1 MKIRTKLALEVIFL
15 ISLVSTVGFI
25 ALYNTKIVQ
34 ESFLI
39 LSLDTLP
46 TLDSLKD
53 MRLATTQIHSGT
65 VEILL
70 ILQETQFATGE
81 KLRDLEE
88 KLETKTYEMENAKE
102 LFNHAFSKYSQQTQ
116 GNLFASDDKRSSIAQ
131 NWNELIILSNK
142 MIQEKTKVNNGDTI
156 LSLNDKFENKVES
169 LHRDIDN
176 SISIIGSTIDTKQD
190 LVESIVNNTTLTI
203 FITLNLFIIGA
214 LGIRF
219 FILKSIS
226 RPLST
231 LRRTTAEIAQG
242 NFVKSQ
248 IKGNDEISDL
258 AKDIDKMSDKL
269 KELNQTLVK
278 TERLSSIGNLASR
291 LAHDLRNPLSV
302 IKNSMG
308 LLNLKLDHIMDEK
321 TSLQMARV
329 GRAVARMSH
338 QIDDVLDYVNVSE
351 LHLES
356 SSIATIIES
365 ATLGTNVPAHVKV
378 NLPKNNVTMI
388 CDPFKLEIVFTN
400 LINNA
405 IQAIDGDGEINIRLK
420 DLDSEIQI
428 EFEDSGPGIP
438 ESIIGR
444 IFEPLFTTKQIG
456 TGLGLASCQ
465 SIIEKHGGTIS
476 VTNHPTTFSL
486 RIPKNPNLAKIDEEN
501 TFKKNT
507 SNEQNSLKSLSKRLT
522 HSQK

>member
-25 ALYNTKIVQ
+25 ALYNTKSVQ

-46 TLDSLKD
+46 TLDLLKD
-53 MRLATTQIHSGT
+53 MRMATTQIHSGT

-70 ILQETQFATGE
+70 ILQETQYATGE

-88 KLETKTYEMENAKE
+88 KLESKSFEMENSKE
-102 LFNHAFSKYSQQTQ
+102 LFNFAFSKYSKQTQ
-116 GNLFASDDKRSSIAQ
+116 GNFIANEDKRSAIAQ
-131 NWNELIILSNK
+131 NWNDLLILSNQ
-142 MIQEKTKVNNGDTI
+142 MILEKTKANNGDRI
-156 LSLNDKFENKVES
+156 LKLNDQFEAKVEN
-169 LHRDIDN
+169 LHKEIDN
-176 SISIIGSTIDTKQD
+176 SISIIGTTIDAKQE
-190 LVESIVNNTTLTI
+190 LVASIVNNTTLTI
-203 FITLNLFIIGA
+203 FITLNLFIVGA

-226 RPLST
+226 KPLHK
-231 LRRTTAEIAQG
+231 LRRTASEIAQG
-242 NFVKSQ
+242 NYVKTE

-258 AKDIDKMSDKL
+258 AKDIDKMSDEL
-269 KELNQTLVK
+269 KALHQKVIK

-321 TSLQMARV
+321 TSLQLARV

-356 SSIATIIES
+356 SSVATIIES
-365 ATLGTNVPAHVKV
+365 AVLGTNVPAHIKV
-378 NLPKNNVTMI
+378 NLPKNSSTLV
-388 CDPFKLEIVFTN
+388 CDPYKLEIVFTN

-405 IQAIDGDGEINIRLK
+405 VQAIDGDGQITIRIK
-420 DLDSEIQI
+420 DMDSDLII

-438 ESIIGR
+438 ESIIGK
-444 IFEPLFTTKQIG
+444 IFDPLFTTKQIG

-465 SIIEKHGGTIS
+465 SIIEKHGGKIS
-476 VTNHPTTFSL
+476 VSNKPTTFTI
-486 RIPKNPNLAKIDEEN
+486 RIPKNPKLLNVDDGKPIQKPLL
-501 TFKKNT
+501 
-507 SNEQNSLKSLSKRLT
+507 NE
-522 HSQK
+522 